1 MSARRHKPRLP
12 LNHRL
17 LQPLRRC
24 RAKAAVTP
32 ARRTS
37 FKEVTSQLDPG
48 GSVFVYLATDQWLA
62 GLSTNVARLRDV
74 IQNLPNVPRPSQE
87 QLNLVFKL
95 LIDAIPRT
103 GIEGVSGLGVSGVQ
117 ITQELHRSKLV
128 VHHNAGQGQGLLWNL
143 FGGQAHR
150 LRALDM
156 LPRTTALAVFGDL
169 DIMQVWKFV
178 ERTVSDSGDSGLANG
193 LREWQRGL
201 EQGASLSWTN
211 LLASFGGEAG
221 IILTLDDSRRLT
233 LPVGPRPIDLPE
245 PGLIIAL
252 KINDD
257 TLYDR
262 ISQQLKANPQTEV
275 KEEAGLKMCVMPL
288 GLPLPMPV
296 QLSVASSGDYFFA
309 ATAPE
314 LIRAVLDARSG
325 KAPGLAQ
332 SPRFKALRQYLP
344 AEGNQFFFVNKRF
357 SESLRAI
364 QKQAMESNPSA
375 GGQAAFLEALLF
387 SKPAAFGLAV
397 GGHTPAGWEVV
408 SVGNRDSSGTL
419 LLGPAIGGIAVPAAM
434 LLPALA
440 KAKSRAQSLNCAN
453 NLKMIGVACRTW
465 ALDNGD
471 QFPFNVSTNKGG
483 TLEFCA
489 RGDSGFDLN
498 SYRHFQVMS
507 SELSVPHD
515 LVLPRGHFPKT
526 RRQLLE
532 PARRQCDLP
541 APVRNERQRRTPAG
555 GSRSLPDPRPRA
567 SLRWQCPARPPLVV
581 MNINPLTYSAV
592 LFRAGGVARTLQITA
607 DMLGAR
613 ALPARKTPRR
623 LRHRIYAHDHLVGRA
638 AEFAGTS
645 RQRAVL
651 GRCPAP
657 ARTVRFGLEYS
668 RGGA

>member
-1 MSARRHKPRLP
+1 MNFIQMQSSAARSAAKPQ
-12 LNHRL
+12 L
-17 LQPLRRC
+17 LAGLVLSLVAAGPGFNVGAQAQAPAPAQPS
-24 RAKAAVTP
+24 AAATPAAVPAEAAVTP

-62 GLSTNVARLRDV
+62 GLSTNVARLHDV
-74 IQNLPNVPRPSQE
+74 VQNLPNVPPAVQG

-128 VHHNAGQGQGLLWNL
+128 VHHNPGQGQGLLWNL
-143 FGGQAHR
+143 FGGQAHP

-169 DIMQVWKFV
+169 DVMQVWKFV

-221 IILTLDDSRRLT
+221 IILTLDDSRKLT
-233 LPVGPRPIDLPE
+233 LPVGPQPLDLPE

-257 TLYDR
+257 TLYER

-344 AEGNQFFFVNKRF
+344 AEGNQFFFVDKRF

-364 QKQAMESNPSA
+364 QKQALESNPSA

-387 SKPAAFGLAV
+387 SRAAAFGLAV

-408 SVGNRDSSGTL
+408 SVGNRDCSGAL
-419 LLGPAIGGIAVPAAM
+419 LLAPAVGGIAVPAAM

-440 KAKSRAQSLNCAN
+440 KAKSRAQSLNCVN

-483 TLEFCA
+483 TLESCA

-507 SELSVPHD
+507 TELSTPMI
-515 LVLPRGHFPKT
+515 LFC
-526 RRQLLE
+526 
-532 PARRQCDLP
+532 PADTSRKP
-541 APVRNERQRRTPAG
+541 AA
-555 GSRSLPDPRPRA
+555 SFL
-567 SLRWQCPARPPLVV
+567 SLRADNV
-581 MNINPLTYSAV
+581 TYQLRSGTNVNGAHPQDV
-592 LFRAGGVARTLQITA
+592 LA
-607 DMLGAR
+607 
-613 ALPARKTPRR
+613 
-623 LRHRIYAHDHLVGRA
+623 
-638 AEFAGTS
+638 
-645 RQRAVL
+645 
-651 GRCPAP
+651 RCPIHGHELLCDGS
-657 ARTVRFGLEYS
+657 VRQG
-668 RGGA
+668 RP

>member
-1 MSARRHKPRLP
+1 MLISISIFIPAERQECPACGITIAMNFIHMQSSAARSAAKPQ
-12 LNHRL
+12 L
-17 LQPLRRC
+17 LAGLVLSLVATGPGFNVGAQAQAPAPAQPS
-24 RAKAAVTP
+24 AAATPAAVPAEAAVTP

-74 IQNLPNVPRPSQE
+74 IQNLPNVPPAVQE

-344 AEGNQFFFVNKRF
+344 AEGNQFFFVDKRF

-397 GGHTPAGWEVV
+397 GGHTPARLG
-408 SVGNRDSSGTL
+408 SGFGGQPRF
-419 LLGPAIGGIAVPAAM
+419 LGHPAAGPGHWRHRCAGGHA
-434 LLPALA
+434 PAGPGQ
-440 KAKSRAQSLNCAN
+440 SQEPRAEPQLCQQPQDDRRGLQ
-453 NLKMIGVACRTW
+453 NLGLGQRRPIPLQR
-465 ALDNGD
+465 LDQQG
-471 QFPFNVSTNKGG
+471 
-483 TLEFCA
+483 
-489 RGDSGFDLN
+489 
-498 SYRHFQVMS
+498 RHAGI
-507 SELSVPHD
+507 LRP
-515 LVLPRGHFPKT
+515 
-526 RRQLLE
+526 RRQRLRPELL
-532 PARRQCDLP
+532 Q
-541 APVRNERQRRTPAG
+541 
-555 GSRSLPDPRPRA
+555 
-567 SLRWQCPARPPLVV
+567 
-581 MNINPLTYSAV
+581 
-592 LFRAGGVARTLQITA
+592 
-607 DMLGAR
+607 
-613 ALPARKTPRR
+613 ALPG
-623 LRHRIYAHDHLVGRA
+623 HV
-638 AEFAGTS
+638 
-645 RQRAVL
+645 QRV
-651 GRCPAP
+651 CP
-657 ARTVRFGLEYS
+657 S
-668 RGGA
+668 Q